1 MPQPKPSRWI
11 DLFPGRVKAMREKA
25 GLSQR
30 QLALKVGISRAF
42 VALIESG
49 KRVPSLNVVG
59 RIMDECSEAVGTK
72 KAAESWM
79 KITEN
84 GQHHEDSKKRSAHD
98 IGQIASKE

>member
-1 MPQPKPSRWI
+1 MPQQKPSKWI

-25 GLSQR
+25 GLSQQ
-30 QLALKVGISRAF
+30 QLADKVGISRAF
-42 VALIESG
+42 IALIEGG
-49 KRVPSLNVVG
+49 KRVPSLHVVG
-59 RIMDECSEAVGTK
+59 RIMDECSAAVGTK

-84 GQHHEDSKKRSAHD
+84 GQHHEERKKGLPHD